1 MAKEGEL
8 IIIRVNGTSTEVAAG
23 ICLSQFVALR
33 GLLQTEGIAV
43 AVNNKVVRRAQ
54 WDTTELLDGDSV
66 VLLTAVQGG

>member
-1 MAKEGEL
+1 MAKEGEQ
-8 IIIRVNGTSTEVAAG
+8 IIIRVNGTSTDLAVGTCVAQ
-23 ICLSQFVALR
+23 LVELR